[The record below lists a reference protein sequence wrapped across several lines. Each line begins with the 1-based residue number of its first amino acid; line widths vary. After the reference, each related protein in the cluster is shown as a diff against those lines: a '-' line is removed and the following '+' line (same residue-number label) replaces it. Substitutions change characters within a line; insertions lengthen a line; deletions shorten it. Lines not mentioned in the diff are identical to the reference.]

1 MSLVSP
7 SGTLYLALLCYALG
21 TVVALAS
28 LFTRDKRP
36 QFTALLL
43 MIAGFVS
50 HTFWIGSI
58 CVRTGHPPLTNLPE
72 VAAFVSWTLFA
83 VELVLYIRYRVYA
96 AAFFV
101 YPLVFIL
108 LAIAAVVGEPFAH
121 LDPSLRSSLFTMHL
135 LLSTVGVA
143 ALLIGL
149 AFTLLAFVQDRA
161 LKSKRRGALW
171 DLIPSLSVCKMVGY
185 RALAIGFSIYT
196 LGLIAGV
203 IWSYRTTADLMVPNA
218 KEVGAIVAWI
228 FFAILLQSFISGAY
242 RAWRTIFFSAG
253 AFIATL
259 VAILGIARG

>member
-1 MSLVSP
+1 MIHLAPTDS
-7 SGTLYLALLCYALG
+7 LYLALLFYGAG

-36 QFTALLL
+36 QLAALVL
-43 MIAGFVS
+43 MIAGFVA
-50 HTFWIGSI
+50 HTFWIGTI

-72 VAAFVSWTLFA
+72 AASFMGWMVFV
-83 VELVLYIRYRVYA
+83 VELVLYARYRVYA
-96 AAFFV
+96 ASFFV

-108 LAIAAVVGEPFAH
+108 LALAAVVGEPFAH
-121 LDPSLRSSLFTMHL
+121 LDPGMRSSLFTTHL

-149 AFTLLAFVQDRA
+149 AFTVLAYVQDRS
-161 LKSKRRGALW
+161 LKQKRRGALW
-171 DLIPSLSVCKMVGY
+171 DLIPSLNVCKMVSY

-218 KEVGAIVAWI
+218 KEVGAVIAWI
-228 FFAILLQSFISGAY
+228 FFAVLLQSFISGTY
-242 RAWRTIFFSAG
+242 RARRTMFFSAG
-253 AFIATL
+253 AFIATI
-259 VAILGIARG
+259 VAILGIAHG